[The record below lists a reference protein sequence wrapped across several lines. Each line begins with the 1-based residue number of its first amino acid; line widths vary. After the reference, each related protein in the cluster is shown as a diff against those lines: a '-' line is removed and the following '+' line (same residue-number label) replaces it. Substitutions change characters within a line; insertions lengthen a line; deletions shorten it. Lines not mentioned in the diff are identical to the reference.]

1 MADTVQMGL
10 ILQLLQQQDRNVN
23 VFQRSDD
30 DTIYPMAWYQ
40 LDGSPAFSTALVTLP
55 GFQCLCTATDAFHKL
70 SHYPN
75 LVIGQTFVSAEQ
87 FQQDFKTESM
97 HAAPTR

>member
-1 MADTVQMGL
+1 MYFNDPTMTRFTLWLGTNWMGH
-10 ILQLLQQQDRNVN
+10 
-23 VFQRSDD
+23 QR
-30 DTIYPMAWYQ
+30 
-40 LDGSPAFSTALVTLP
+40 FSTALVTLL

-75 LVIGQTFVSAEQ
+75 LVIGQIPISAEQ

-97 HAAPTR
+97 HAAPTK